1 MIQIKFLTIITT
13 ILLTG
18 SPALTKQVP
27 GVIINH
33 SPASSKI
40 YLGSPSIAILPNGD
54 YVVSHDCFGPGARAK
69 GFRTSIFNSKDK
81 GKNWQHLTDI
91 YGQYWSTLFI
101 HNGSLY
107 IMGTSGPYGYAVI
120 RRSTDGG
127 RIWTVPRD
135 KESGLILDD
144 GKYHTAPVPVVFHNG
159 RIWRAMEDAMG
170 PGGWGHHFRA
180 FMMSASID
188 ADLLKAENWTCS
200 NRLGRN
206 PKWLNNRFGGWLEGN
221 AVVRPDGSL
230 VNILRAD
237 YRPEGGKAAV
247 ISISKDGVKA
257 EFDPK
262 TGFID
267 FPGGCKKFTIRY
279 DNISKKYWTLS
290 NAILPQ
296 HIGNNPERTRNAVA
310 LMSSPDSRKWT
321 IRSFVLYHPD
331 VERHGFQYLDWQF
344 EGNDLIAIS
353 RTAFDDESGG
363 AHNQHDANY
372 MTFHRIRNFRKM
384 TMADS
389 VVQIQQPKKE
399 IDGGN

>member
-1 MIQIKFLTIITT
+1 MVQTYFITIITT
-13 ILLTG
+13 ICFTA
-18 SPALTKQVP
+18 SPAFTKQVP
-27 GVIINH
+27 GVVINH
-33 SPASSKI
+33 SPASSQT

-69 GFRTSIFNSKDK
+69 GFRTSVFNSKDK
-81 GKNWQHLTDI
+81 GKSWQHLTDI

-101 HNGSLY
+101 HNKSLY
-107 IMGTSGPYGYAVI
+107 IMGTGGPYGHAVI

-127 RIWTVPRD
+127 RTWTTPKD

-144 GKYHTAPVPVVFHNG
+144 GKYHTAPVPVVIHKG

-180 FMMSASID
+180 FMMSAPVD
-188 ADLLKAENWTCS
+188 ADLLKAESWICS

-206 PKWLNNRFGGWLEGN
+206 PKWLNEKFGGWLEGN
-221 AVVRPDGSL
+221 AVVTPDGNI
-230 VNILRAD
+230 VNILRVD

-247 ISISKDGVKA
+247 INISSDGKKA
-257 EFDPK
+257 SFEPE

-290 NAILPQ
+290 NAILPR
-296 HIGNNPERTRNAVA
+296 HKGDNPERTRNAVV
-310 LMSSPDSRKWT
+310 LMSSPDLREWNIHS
-321 IRSFVLYHPD
+321 IILYHPD
-331 VERHGFQYLDWQF
+331 VKYHAFQYLDWQL
-344 EGNDLIAIS
+344 EGNDIIAIS
-353 RTAFDDESGG
+353 RTAYDEETGI

-372 MTFHRIRNFRKM
+372 MTFHQVRNFRKM
-384 TMADS
+384 TLADS
-389 VVQIQQPKKE
+389 IVQIKQIKKKLS
-399 IDGGN
+399 GRN

>member
-1 MIQIKFLTIITT
+1 MIQIKILAIVTT
-13 ILLTG
+13 ICLVSNPTLTN
-18 SPALTKQVP
+18 QVP

-40 YLGSPSIAILPNGD
+40 YLGSPGIAILPNGD

-91 YGQYWSTLFI
+91 YGQYWSTLFL
-101 HNGSLY
+101 HKGSLY
-107 IMGTSGPYGYAVI
+107 IMGTIGPYGYAVI
-120 RRSTDGG
+120 RKSTDGG
-127 RIWTVPRD
+127 RTWTLPKD
-135 KESGLILDD
+135 KNSGLLLDD

-180 FMMSASID
+180 FMMSAPVD
-188 ADLLKAENWTCS
+188 VNLLKAKNWTCS

-221 AVVRPDGSL
+221 AVVRPDGGL

-237 YRPEGGKAAV
+237 YRPAGGKAAV
-247 ISISKDGVKA
+247 ITISKDGVKA
-257 EFDPK
+257 SFDPK

-290 NAILPQ
+290 NAVLPR
-296 HIGNNPERTRNAVA
+296 HKGNNPERTRNAVA
-310 LMSSPDSRKWT
+310 LMSSPELWKWT

-331 VERHGFQYLDWQF
+331 VKRHGFQYLDWQF

-389 VVQIQQPKKE
+389 VVQIQQLKKE
-399 IDGGN
+399 IDGQN